1 MKAAVIHAYGGPEV
15 LKLEERPDPIAG
27 PGEVLVRVSATSVNP
42 FDLKIRS
49 GAVRD
54 FMPLS
59 FPAILGFDVS
69 GVVEAM
75 GPGVETF
82 SIRDRVFGQATQTY
96 ASLCVVK
103 GADLARIPDEMGVT
117 EVAALPTVTTT
128 GAQLAAL
135 ATRGKAVGTVL
146 VTGAVGNVGRSA
158 VFAAKE
164 SGWVVIA
171 GVRKSQ
177 FEEAKAAGAD
187 QTVALDDDRSLESLP
202 PLDAVVDT
210 VAGKVAERLIG
221 KVKKDGVFA
230 SVLGG
235 PSNAA
240 AHPAIRVE
248 TMRVKP
254 APTTLLRMAAGV
266 KAGKLTI
273 PLGQRF
279 ALADA
284 AKAHMAAEKRLRG
297 KASATALTRRS
308 SDHST
313 GRSSGLPRVPLTR

>member
-54 FMPLS
+54 WVPLS
-59 FPAILGFDVS
+59 FPAILGTDVS
-69 GVVEAM
+69 GVVEAV
-75 GPGVETF
+75 GPGVQAF
-82 SIRDRVFGQATQTY
+82 SVGDRVFGQAPRTY

-135 ATRGKAVGTVL
+135 ATGGKAVGTVL

-171 GVRKSQ
+171 GVRRSQ

-202 PLDAVVDT
+202 PLDAVADT

-230 SVLGG
+230 SVLGA

-240 AHPAIRVE
+240 SHPAIRVE
-248 TMRVKP
+248 TMRVQP

-284 AKAHMAAEKRLRG
+284 AKAHMAAEKGSAG
-297 KASATALTRRS
+297 KLLL
-308 SDHST
+308 
-313 GRSSGLPRVPLTR
+313 LP

>member
-1 MKAAVIHAYGGPEV
+1 
-15 LKLEERPDPIAG
+15 
-27 PGEVLVRVSATSVNP
+27 
-42 FDLKIRS
+42 
-49 GAVRD
+49 
-54 FMPLS
+54 
-59 FPAILGFDVS
+59 
-69 GVVEAM
+69 
-75 GPGVETF
+75 
-82 SIRDRVFGQATQTY
+82 
-96 ASLCVVK
+96 
-103 GADLARIPDEMGVT
+103 MGVT

-171 GVRKSQ
+171 GVRRSQ

-202 PLDAVVDT
+202 PLDAVADT
-210 VAGKVAERLIG
+210 IAVKVAERLIG

-230 SVLGG
+230 SVLGA

-273 PLGQRF
+273 PLGQQF
-279 ALADA
+279 ALVDA
-284 AKAHMAAEKRLRG
+284 AKAHMAAEKG
-297 KASATALTRRS
+297 SA
-308 SDHST
+308 
-313 GRSSGLPRVPLTR
+313 